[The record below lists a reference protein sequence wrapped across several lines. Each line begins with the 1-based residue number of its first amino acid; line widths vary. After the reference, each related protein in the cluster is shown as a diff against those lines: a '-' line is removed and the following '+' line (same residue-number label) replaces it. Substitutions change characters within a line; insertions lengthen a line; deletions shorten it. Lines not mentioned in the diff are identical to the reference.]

1 MKAVF
6 LDYATVS
13 NGGDLDRR
21 ALEAALPD
29 LESFEHSTDSDI
41 VGRLAGAEVA
51 MANKARITRD
61 VIERSPHLKLIA
73 VAATGTNNVDLEA
86 ASKRGIA
93 VCNIRDYCTPSLVQH
108 VLGSILTLTHHF
120 REYHDLAT
128 RGAWTASPQF
138 TILRHP
144 IRELAGRTLGVVGY
158 GTLGKAVA
166 RACESALGMNV
177 IVANRAGAEP
187 TPGRVPV
194 AELLRTADV
203 ITLHCPLTPDTQG
216 MVGAAQFDSM
226 KRDALLINTARGAL
240 IDLDALA
247 DALRQR
253 KIGGAA
259 IDVLPIEPPVSGSP
273 LFAEDLHNL
282 LVTPHIAWA
291 ALESRQRA
299 LDEVAANVVDFY
311 AGGRRGRVV

>member
-1 MKAVF
+1 MRAVF

-13 NGGDLDRR
+13 NGDLDRR
-21 ALEAALPD
+21 SLEAALPD
-29 LESFEHSTDSDI
+29 LECFEHTADGEI
-41 VGRLAGAEVA
+41 AARLAGAEVA
-51 MANKARITRD
+51 LANKARITRE
-61 VIERSPHLKLIA
+61 VIEASPRLKL
-73 VAATGTNNVDLEA
+73 VAISATGTNNVDLEA
-86 ASKRGIA
+86 AAQRGIA

-108 VLGSILTLTHHF
+108 VLGAILTLTHSF
-120 REYHDLAT
+120 REYHELAT
-128 RGAWTASPQF
+128 RGAWSASRQF
-138 TILRHP
+138 TILRQP
-144 IRELAGRTLGVVGY
+144 IRELTGRTLGVVGY
-158 GTLGKAVA
+158 GTLGQAVA
-166 RACESALGMNV
+166 RACESALGMKV
-177 IVANRAGAEP
+177 IVANRLGAEA

-203 ITLHCPLTPDTQG
+203 ITLHCPLTPETQG

-259 IDVLPIEPPVSGSP
+259 IDVLPQEPPVAGSP

-282 LVTPHIAWA
+282 LVTPHVAWA
-291 ALESRQRA
+291 ARESRQRA
-299 LDEVAANVVDFY
+299 LDEMASNVVDFY